1 MVNSARNT
9 ELVDLKP
16 ILIDLEKIVAAENMS
31 LELTAYS
38 ARRIHI
44 YTLDMRIG
52 LAKESPGCCEYFLQ
66 FPWARKCKK
75 G

>member
-1 MVNSARNT
+1 MVVSARNT
-9 ELVDLKP
+9 EPVDLKP

-31 LELTAYS
+31 LESAENL

-52 LAKESPGCCEYFLQ
+52 LAKESPGFCEHFLQ